1 MYLVSDPAPGA
12 KFLKPLIFL
21 ESDKAIFCCIREVTG
36 QHLRMGKANL
46 WLEIS
51 VLPHPLGEGQG
62 LVIES
67 YH

>member
-21 ESDKAIFCCIREVTG
+21 ESDKVIFCCIREVTG

-46 WLEIS
+46 
-51 VLPHPLGEGQG
+51 
-62 LVIES
+62 
-67 YH
+67 